1 MESLVVIQSDIFTQK
16 RKMKE
21 ENGKAA
27 TSVFVS
33 VSLSEKVYCTDPLW
47 IFEWISKREI
57 SSEIYKVIGM
67 NTSKSRD
74 MSVYLQQGRRW

>member
-16 RKMKE
+16 RKMGE
-21 ENGKAA
+21 EKGKTG